1 MSHPITSNMEYIQH
15 RKESGGYEEDDE
27 DSNISDRP
35 LDPNKWHA
43 MLRRMSINI
52 QRDEGIPDDQIIA
65 GKNSVHP
72 TDHERALM
80 LNIPHYS
87 SSSEDL
93 VGETIEDD
101 TLPTV
106 EEIITDYIDCSNH
119 ALQQQP
125 SYFENPFDT
134 DTASTDDTLF
144 VKLPPPAIDK
154 KIVHPLA
161 RIASERKHHHHHLHH
176 STATPMR
183 NDSTQGM
190 VKEKLTILFFFLL
203 LLI

>member
-1 MSHPITSNMEYIQH
+1 MEYIQH

-27 DSNISDRP
+27 NSNISNRP
-35 LDPNKWHA
+35 LDPSKWHN

-52 QRDEGIPDDQIIA
+52 QRDEGTPDHQIMTGRSA
-65 GKNSVHP
+65 AYP

-93 VGETIEDD
+93 VGETNADD
-101 TLPTV
+101 TLPAV
-106 EEIITDYIDCSNH
+106 EEIITDYIDSSNF
-119 ALQQQP
+119 ALHQQQP

-144 VKLPPPAIDK
+144 VKLPPPAVDK
-154 KIVHPLA
+154 NIIHPLA
-161 RIASERKHHHHHLHH
+161 KVISERKHHHHHLHH
-176 STATPMR
+176 STATPMQA
-183 NDSTQGM
+183 DSAQGT
-190 VKEKLTILFFFLL
+190 KKKK
-203 LLI
+203 